1 MRSVAVLLSGKMRTL
16 DQCANGLRRLV
27 PPHSDIFVYAIQDD
41 DAYKAS
47 ILKPTALMVEPEPHL
62 AERGKYF
69 LTVPN
74 GNHSVQSQLRQ
85 LYSKWRMW
93 TFYESLGLRHDWII
107 RVRSDNI
114 FLTPMEDIETCEHAV
129 HIPPHSN
136 WFGLNDQFAHG
147 PFELMKT
154 YYQRWLRIDEYVDH
168 GGIFHTE
175 RFLKWALAD
184 VPVIRSKVWVAVLRP
199 DGQID
204 PPYHSERWND
214 PAVEIPQQVIN
225 EGILI
230 QL

>member
-1 MRSVAVLLSGKMRTL
+1 
-16 DQCANGLRRLV
+16 
-27 PPHSDIFVYAIQDD
+27 
-41 DAYKAS
+41 
-47 ILKPTALMVEPEPHL
+47 
-62 AERGKYF
+62 
-69 LTVPN
+69 
-74 GNHSVQSQLRQ
+74 
-85 LYSKWRMW
+85 
-93 TFYESLGLRHDWII
+93 
-107 RVRSDNI
+107 
-114 FLTPMEDIETCEHAV
+114 
-129 HIPPHSN
+129 
-136 WFGLNDQFAHG
+136 
-147 PFELMKT
+147 MKT
-154 YYQRWLRIDEYVDH
+154 YYQRWLRIDEYVDN